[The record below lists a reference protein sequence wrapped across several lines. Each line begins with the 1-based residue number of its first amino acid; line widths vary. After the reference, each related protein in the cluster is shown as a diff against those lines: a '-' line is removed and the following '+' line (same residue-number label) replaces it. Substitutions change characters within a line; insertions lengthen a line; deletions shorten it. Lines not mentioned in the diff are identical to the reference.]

1 MKNLL
6 SFTFAAAL
14 CLSVISCGPS
24 EEEKTADSLHLD
36 STAKDM
42 ADEGQRMIDSI
53 NRVDSLS
60 NARNIVIG
68 DSLRHVR
75 EADSIAKL
83 KKK

>member
-14 CLSVISCGPS
+14 CLSVISCGQS
-24 EEEKTADSLHLD
+24 EKEKTADSLHLV

-53 NRVDSLS
+53 NRVDSMN
-60 NARNIVIG
+60 NANNQRVA
-68 DSLRHVR
+68 DSLRLVR

>member
-24 EEEKTADSLHLD
+24 EKEKTADSLHLD

-53 NRVDSLS
+53 NRVDSMN
-60 NARNIVIG
+60 NANNQRVA
-68 DSLRHVR
+68 DSLRLVR